1 MTAPTPR
8 YEPLTKRIAE
18 LRKAAKNAKRPD
30 STCICA
36 EHLALR
42 KLAAPAHEMAACVEA
57 LVRAVNEFPDE
68 CSSPCPADPDCWL
81 ANARAALDA
90 LAKVLP

>member
-1 MTAPTPR
+1 MN
-8 YEPLTKRIAE
+8 YKPLLKRIAE
-18 LRKAAKNAKRPD
+18 LRATAKNAKRPD

-42 KLAAPAHEMAACVEA
+42 KLAAPAHEYAAVAEA

-81 ANARAALDA
+81 ANARERLDA
-90 LAKVLP
+90 LAKVMGVTDG